1 MLLENDEIKTREGDE
16 IICDTGLLSRKALFY
31 TLGAPIADELSL
43 AVPVTMLLPHIK
55 CQANISS
62 VSLTHIT
69 HILENLSLC
78 SARKEAD
85 AEKRRKT
92 HQGSALSQGGATI
105 AKRGAGGL

>member
-1 MLLENDEIKTREGDE
+1 MQTVLVIAPLLLENDEIKTREGDE

-31 TLGAPIADELSL
+31 TLGAPIADEYSL
-43 AVPVTMLLPHIK
+43 AVPVTMLLPHIQCGFPTK
-55 CQANISS
+55 FS

-85 AEKRRKT
+85 AEKRRK
-92 HQGSALSQGGATI
+92 AN
-105 AKRGAGGL
+105 